1 MANFGKKKTAKTK
14 AVPKKMPKRLDN
26 PTSSYQR
33 VTDDKLGKQTMWYI
47 SKNDF
52 EKMQRVQLVRIQK
65 AAPGT
70 DNEYRQDR
78 NYVLLMLGVNLGCR
92 TNTILE
98 MTPRDYA
105 GGKFR
110 IKEHKTGKIQQ
121 FDLRDNLYK
130 LLTDYTRKYNYTTDE
145 FIFRAHRSSGNVPLT
160 RQTEWVFVKELAS
173 EVGIE
178 YMVGAYSLRKS
189 FARWLYDECHD
200 IYKVQRVLGHSSA
213 VVTARYICLEEDEVI
228 RIRETIEYGFDRFH

>member
-1 MANFGKKKTAKTK
+1 MANFGKTKSTKTK
-14 AVPKKMPKRLDN
+14 KVPKKMPKRYDN
-26 PTSSYQR
+26 PNDDYQR
-33 VTDDKLGKQTMWYI
+33 LTDYKLGKQTMWYI
-47 SKNDF
+47 SKEDF
-52 EKMQRVQLVRIQK
+52 EKMQRVQLVRCQK
-65 AAPGT
+65 AKKGT

-78 NYVLLMLGVNLGCR
+78 NYLLLMLGVNLGCR

-110 IKEHKTGKIQQ
+110 IKEHKTGKVQQ
-121 FDLRDNLYK
+121 FELRDNLYK
-130 LLTDYTRKYNYTTDE
+130 LLMEYTKKYGYTTDE
-145 FIFRAHRSSGNVPLT
+145 FIFRSHLSSKNKPLT
-160 RQTEWVFVKELAS
+160 RQTAWVFVKELAD

-200 IYKVQRVLGHSSA
+200 IYKVQRVLNHSSA
-213 VVTARYICLEEDEVI
+213 VTTARYICLEEDEVMKI
-228 RIRETIEYGFDRFH
+228 RAAIEYGFDRFQ

>member
-1 MANFGKKKTAKTK
+1 MANFGKKKTAKAK

-33 VTDDKLGKQTMWYI
+33 VTYDKKGKQTMWYI

-92 TNTILE
+92 TNTIL
-98 MTPRDYA
+98 
-105 GGKFR
+105 
-110 IKEHKTGKIQQ
+110 
-121 FDLRDNLYK
+121 
-130 LLTDYTRKYNYTTDE
+130 
-145 FIFRAHRSSGNVPLT
+145 
-160 RQTEWVFVKELAS
+160 
-173 EVGIE
+173 
-178 YMVGAYSLRKS
+178 
-189 FARWLYDECHD
+189 
-200 IYKVQRVLGHSSA
+200 
-213 VVTARYICLEEDEVI
+213 
-228 RIRETIEYGFDRFH
+228 